1 MHTIPAD
8 YQTGAD
14 ALADRV
20 VLVTGAGGGIGRAVS
35 EALAAHGAT
44 TVLCG
49 RRQSSL
55 EVTYDAIIGAGGPQP
70 AIVSLD
76 LASASPEQYAELAQR
91 IAGELG
97 RLDALIHCAGHMGG
111 LTPFRDVSAEDWYR
125 TLQVNL
131 SAPYLLTQALL
142 PLLSTSDA
150 GRIVFTL
157 DDPGRMLRAYWGA
170 YGVSKAGDEALMRIL
185 ADELES
191 TPVRVAG
198 VCPGPAR
205 TGLRARVWAAEE
217 PGSVPEPGAR
227 AHAFLALADPAF
239 EPEPGAVYSA

>member
-14 ALADRV
+14 SLADRV

-44 TVLCG
+44 VVLSG
-49 RRQSSL
+49 RRQAPL
-55 EVTYDAIIGAGGPQP
+55 EAAYDAITGAGGPKP
-70 AIVSLD
+70 AIVPMD
-76 LASASPEQYAELAQR
+76 LAGATPEMFAELGGRLQ
-91 IAGELG
+91 EEFG
-97 RLDALIHCAGHMGG
+97 RLDGVAHNAAHLEA
-111 LTPFRDVSAEDWYR
+111 LTPFRDLSAESWYR

-131 SAPYLLTQALL
+131 SAPYFLTQALL
-142 PLLSTSDA
+142 PLLQRSDA
-150 GRIVFTL
+150 GRVVFTL
-157 DDPGRMLRAYWGA
+157 DDPARVQRAYWGA

-198 VCPGPAR
+198 VCPGPTR

-217 PGSVPEPGAR
+217 LCSVPEPGAR
-227 AHAFLALADPAF
+227 VHAFLALADPAF